1 MKAGQVLLTTT
12 EAMPGYRID
21 KVLGPVLGVAARS
34 KSPYL
39 EGLRSAADG
48 HHIDATHRRD
58 LLAGCRVEAIR
69 HMLDQASSAG
79 ANAVV
84 AMRFD
89 HRAVTE
95 QWNEVCAYGTA
106 VWVVPLRRSG
116 QVGARRRQPGADSVR

>member
-1 MKAGQVLLTTT
+1 VLLTTT
-12 EAMPGYRID
+12 EAMPGYRIE

-34 KSPYL
+34 RSPYL
-39 EGLRSAADG
+39 EGLKSLDDG
-48 HHIDATHRRD
+48 HLADASHRRD
-58 LLAGCRVEAIR
+58 LLASCRVEAIR
-69 HMLDQASSAG
+69 HMLDQAGSAG

-116 QVGARRRQPGADSVR
+116 QMGTSRQRSAADSVR

>member
-1 MKAGQVLLTTT
+1 VKASHVLVTTT
-12 EAMPGYRID
+12 EAMPGYRIE

-34 KSPYL
+34 RSPYM
-39 EGLRSAADG
+39 EGLKSLTDG
-48 HHIDATHRRD
+48 HSVAAEDRRD

-69 HMLDQASSAG
+69 HMLDQASGAG

-89 HRAVTE
+89 HRAVTDV
-95 QWNEVCAYGTA
+95 WNEVCAYGTA

-116 QVGARRRQPGADSVR
+116 HVDPGRPVANADSVL